1 MFKYVP
7 AALFALLPLCAQ
19 AQEFT
24 RLGFGYLLTNDFIGD
39 GQDRWRTGSI
49 ASSRVWGR
57 ESGRD
62 WDGTLPSGFGRLIEL
77 RLGGQIIAPANLE
90 TPDPADR
97 PYAGALSVGVHSHFQ
112 TGGLEMAVGGDL
124 VVVGPATGLDSFH
137 GAVHDLL
144 GMPDLSKATLDAQI
158 DNGIYPTVVVEAG
171 RSFAFGDG
179 VLRPFLEGRAGAETL
194 VRAGFD
200 MRWGG
205 LEQGGLMVR
214 DPVSG
219 QQYRAIDGGKTGY
232 GFVIGGDVT
241 HVAHSV
247 FLPEDR
253 GYNPRDARLRARAGM
268 EWRGKNGGGVFY
280 GLSYLGQEF
289 EGQGEGQFVGSFRAH
304 FRF

>member
-1 MFKYVP
+1 MFKYAP
-7 AALFALLPLCAQ
+7 AALLALLPLSAQ
-19 AQEFT
+19 AEDFT

-39 GQDRWRTGSI
+39 GQDRWRTGSV

-57 ESGRD
+57 G
-62 WDGTLPSGFGRLIEL
+62 WDGAPPQGFGDLIEL
-77 RLGGQIIAPANLE
+77 RLAAEIIAPANIE
-90 TPDPADR
+90 APDPADR
-97 PYAGALSVGVHSHFQ
+97 PYAGALSVGVHSHFE
-112 TGGLEMAVGGDL
+112 TGGLDMAVGGDL

-144 GMPDLSKATLDAQI
+144 GMPELSDAMRDAQI
-158 DNGIYPTVVVEAG
+158 ENGVYPTVVAEAG
-171 RSFAFGDG
+171 RSFVFGDS
-179 VLRPFLEGRAGAETL
+179 LMRAFLEGRAGAETL

-205 LEQGGLMVR
+205 LEQGALMVR

-219 QQYRAIDGGKTGY
+219 QRYRAIDGGALGY

-241 HVAHSV
+241 HVIDSV
-247 FLPEDR
+247 FLPEAR
-253 GYNPRDARLRARAGM
+253 GYDPRSARLRARAGV
-268 EWRGKNGGGVFY
+268 EWRGENGGGVFY
-280 GLSYLGQEF
+280 GLSYLGEEF